1 MKLLKFWAD
10 WCNPC
15 KQQTKEFED
24 NPVDIEVESI
34 NVDDDDKEDLVKKY
48 KILSI
53 PTMILINDDKVVNR
67 WSGFTK
73 SSEINEFIKTL

>member
-34 NVDDDDKEDLVKKY
+34 NVDDDKEDLVKKY